1 MFLNNI
7 TLCLAD
13 IITSIHVFNNMK
25 QEIKRIGLFVI
36 LPLLLTTLALLYVSE
51 AEGFE
56 LEEKTVHVLALPIE
70 PVSGE
75 EPRIT
80 PIIGIIGIEQ

>member
-1 MFLNNI
+1 
-7 TLCLAD
+7 
-13 IITSIHVFNNMK
+13 MK

-36 LPLLLTTLALLYVSE
+36 LPLLLTTLALLYVGE

-56 LEEKTVHVLALPIE
+56 SEEKTIHALASLIE

-75 EPRIT
+75 EPRIS

>member
-1 MFLNNI
+1 LKSI
-7 TLCLAD
+7 TLCLAEL
-13 IITSIHVFNNMK
+13 ITSFHVYNNMK

-36 LPLLLTTLALLYVSE
+36 LPLLLTTFALLYVGE
-51 AEGFE
+51 AEGSE
-56 LEEKTVHVLALPIE
+56 SEEKTILALASLIE

-75 EPRIT
+75 EPRIS

>member
-1 MFLNNI
+1 
-7 TLCLAD
+7 
-13 IITSIHVFNNMK
+13 MK

-36 LPLLLTTLALLYVSE
+36 LPLLLTTLALLYVGE

-56 LEEKTVHVLALPIE
+56 SEEKTVLVLASLIE

-75 EPRIT
+75 GPRIT
-80 PIIGIIGIEQ
+80 PIIGIIGVEQ